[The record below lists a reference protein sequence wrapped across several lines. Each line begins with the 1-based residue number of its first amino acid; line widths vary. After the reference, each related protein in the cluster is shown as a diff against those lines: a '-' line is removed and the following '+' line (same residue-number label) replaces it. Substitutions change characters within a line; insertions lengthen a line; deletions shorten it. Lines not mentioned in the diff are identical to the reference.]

1 MSLFLANRRFCMA
14 EVKKADWRSLCQ
26 GDDGSYYDREETEY
40 EFSNGR
46 KFKKK
51 TKPFYTEEDN

>member
-1 MSLFLANRRFCMA
+1 MA